1 MKFDTL
7 KYGYSSGALFCVRSF
22 VLLGCNVHT
31 RAHSITLYFQDSIE
45 VAKLLS
51 LLFLVL
57 PISSLFVLLR
67 FFWLLLLPLEGA
79 VLERTSSGSKVTYP
93 GFRFISTMG
102 IMLLSRPI
110 M

>member
-45 VAKLLS
+45 VAKLAVFAFSSVTNLLS
-51 LLFLVL
+51 LCTIKVFLVITL
-57 PISSLFVLLR
+57 TLGGCCVR
-67 FFWLLLLPLEGA
+67 RNEFW
-79 VLERTSSGSKVTYP
+79 K
-93 GFRFISTMG
+93 
-102 IMLLSRPI
+102 
-110 M
+110 